1 MNRADLRSAL
11 SHPNVAAFL
20 RVIRQGE
27 SSQDEGAYTVMFG
40 GGHFSAPPWE
50 HPRKPVTAGAWTSTA
65 AGGYQ
70 FLAKTWT
77 ALVDAYAFPDF
88 SPGCQDEA
96 AVALIAGRK
105 ALDDVKAGRLEAALA
120 KCGKEWASLPGSP
133 YGQPTLTLQK
143 AREVYEQWGG
153 RYADEPPLADWDFD
167 PDSLAT
173 EHYDAPEVKPMA
185 PIILPLLQVAAQFL
199 PQLAEKFGSGS
210 EVSNRNLAAGKV
222 IAEAVTAATNSPNLQ
237 AAVERMQ
244 SGDKEAIEAAQV
256 AVAKVYPELFEV
268 GGGVGAARA
277 AAKSPEFPF
286 WFNGAFWV
294 SIILIIMP
302 FMLLVDVFYVHPTQ
316 YDNNLRTQIVTA
328 VLMVIGMVGAF
339 WLGTSFGSQR
349 KTNLLAGKE

>member
-1 MNRADLRSAL
+1 MNRADLRAAL

-20 RVIRQGE
+20 RVLREGE
-27 SSQDEGAYTVMFG
+27 SSQDESAYTIQFG

-50 HPRKPVTAGAWTSTA
+50 HPRKPITAGAWTSTA
-65 AGGYQ
+65 AGAYQ

-77 ALVDAYAFPDF
+77 ALVEAYAFPDF
-88 SPGCQDEA
+88 SPQCQDEA

-105 ALDDVKAGRLEAALA
+105 ALDDVKAGRFDAALA

-133 YGQPTLTLQK
+133 YGQPTLTLEK
-143 AREVYEQWGG
+143 ARAIYEQWGG
-153 RYADEPPLADWDFD
+153 RYEPAPTFD

-268 GGGVGAARA
+268 GGGVETAR
-277 AAKSPEFPF
+277 KSAGSVEQLPF
-286 WFNGAFWV
+286 YKNSAFIFWLTVVPLIYGGVYAVLFGNGAFSDDAKMMV
-294 SIILIIMP
+294 L
-302 FMLLVDVFYVHPTQ
+302 
-316 YDNNLRTQIVTA
+316 TA
-328 VLMVIGMVGAF
+328 LFTGVLGAGTGF
-339 WLGTSFGSQR
+339 FLGSSLSSRNKDAALTGRQ
-349 KTNLLAGKE
+349 